1 MYHILYLL
9 ARLLARF
16 GRNNER
22 GQQECPNA
30 NRNPARGDYSIKHQ
44 EQKRPK
50 RLKQPK
56 AKTMYALH
64 DVGLSDVDASIKIRS

>member
-22 GQQECPNA
+22 GQQECRNA
-30 NRNPARGDYSIKHQ
+30 NRYPARGDYNIKHQ

-56 AKTMYALH
+56 AQDYALH